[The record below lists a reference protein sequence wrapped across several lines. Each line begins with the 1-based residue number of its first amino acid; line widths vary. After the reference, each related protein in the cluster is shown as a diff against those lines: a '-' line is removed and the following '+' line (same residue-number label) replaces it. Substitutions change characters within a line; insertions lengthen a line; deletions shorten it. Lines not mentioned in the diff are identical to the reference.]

1 MNKVILTAQAM
12 FFVVWL
18 LATACLAQ
26 DPNLHIYLAYGQSN
40 MSGQATVTDKD
51 RVQDPRFLVLRAAN
65 HSNQKVGEFYP
76 AAPPMGHSQSK
87 VGIADIFGRTMV
99 ANLPD
104 SIKVAVANVAIGGQS
119 IDLFDK
125 DRNKAYVQN
134 AKNKGDTWWIQY
146 LDEYGGDVY
155 KRIVEMGKIAKQKG
169 VIKGFLFHQGEADSQ
184 MNDWPSRVKKVY
196 DDLVAELEL
205 DPEKTPILIGELA
218 PTGDLGWR
226 NDAVKQAADL
236 IPNGHLISAQGCPAL
251 KETSYTLHFTRE
263 GYETFGK
270 RYAETMLEILKS
282 QEPEVPVDTA
292 AKDTSVKDTAVGDTT
307 KDSIPDLA
315 RSVSA
320 LPGIAMHVT
329 GKLLAVAGAP
339 AGARVR
345 LFDMQ
350 GNLLG
355 VLGAQG
361 GAMPQI
367 RAGRVLAVVESA
379 SGVRLM
385 TRAFNVT
392 GF

>member
-12 FFVVWL
+12 LFVVWL

-125 DRNKAYVQN
+125 DRNKTYVQN

-169 VIKGFLFHQGEADSQ
+169 VIKGFLFHQGEADYQ
-184 MNDWPSRVKKVY
+184 MNDWPKRVKKVY
-196 DDLVAELEL
+196 DDLIAELEL

-251 KETSYTLHFTRE
+251 KEASYTLHFTRE

-270 RYAETMLEILKS
+270 RYAATMLEILKS

-315 RSVSA
+315 RGVSA
-320 LPGIAMHVT
+320 LSGIAMHVSGNSLVVT
-329 GKLLAVAGAP
+329 GAP

>member
-1 MNKVILTAQAM
+1 MKKIV
-12 FFVVWL
+12 FL
-18 LATACLAQ
+18 LAALIAASFAQ

-51 RVQDPRFLVLRAAN
+51 RVQDPRFLVLRAAK
-65 HSNQKVGEFYP
+65 HSNQTVGEFYP

-104 SIKVAVANVAIGGQS
+104 SIKVAVANIAIGGQS

-125 DRNKAYVQN
+125 DRNKTYVQN

-169 VIKGFLFHQGEADSQ
+169 VIKGFLFHQGEADYQ

-196 DDLVAELEL
+196 DDLIAELEL
-205 DPEKTPILIGELA
+205 DPEQTPILIGELA

-251 KETSYTLHFTRE
+251 KEASYTLHFTRE

-270 RYAETMLEILKS
+270 RYAEKMLEILKS
-282 QEPEVPVDTA
+282 QEPPP
-292 AKDTSVKDTAVGDTT
+292 DTSSADTT
-307 KDSIPDLA
+307 VADTSAQDTMTNDSIPDFV
-315 RSVSA
+315 RGMGM
-320 LPGIAMHVT
+320 PHGIAMHVS
-329 GKLLAVAGAP
+329 GNRLLVAGAP
-339 AGARVR
+339 AGARVK
-345 LFDMQ
+345 LFDIQ

-361 GAMPQI
+361 GSIPQI
-367 RAGRVLAVVESA
+367 RAGRFLAIVESA
-379 SGVRLM
+379 SGMRLM
-385 TRAFNVT
+385 TRMFDIT
-392 GF
+392 GL